1 MVFSERLRA
10 AEISQRMASAWAR
23 SGADFDRHLVGRA
36 ADAAA
41 ADLDAWLDVVQAS
54 WKTPIGSRLAR
65 VSIVSKA
72 P

>member
-10 AEISQRMASAWAR
+10 AEISQRMASAWRAP
-23 SGADFDRHLVGRA
+23 AHLDRHLVGGA
-36 ADAAA
+36 ADAAG
-41 ADLDAWLDVVQAS
+41 ADLDARLHVVERVVEDPS
-54 WKTPIGSRLAR
+54 GSCLAL